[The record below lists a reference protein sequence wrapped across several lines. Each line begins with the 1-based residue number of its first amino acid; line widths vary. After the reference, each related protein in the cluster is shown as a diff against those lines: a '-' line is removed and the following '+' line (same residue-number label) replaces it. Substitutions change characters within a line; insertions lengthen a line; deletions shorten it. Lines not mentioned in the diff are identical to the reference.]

1 MIRGEMLNEMRVRD
15 LNEISKVVVK
25 EDFYEFINKGNNIL
39 RTLEKNDRTVTE
51 AKKYLKYLVAHNI
64 M

>member
-1 MIRGEMLNEMRVRD
+1 MRVRD
-15 LNEISKVVVK
+15 LNEISKVVSK
-25 EDFYEFINKGNNIL
+25 DDFYEFINKGNNIL
-39 RTLEKNDRTVTE
+39 RTLEENGRSVSE